1 MSRDEIRLSG
11 SGGQGMI
18 TAGIILG
25 AAAAVY
31 EGRNAVTTKS
41 YGPEARGGAAR
52 SEVIISD
59 EEIYYPK
66 VLKPNIMVAL
76 TQESID
82 QYTNDLI
89 EGAIVIYDSYMV
101 KNVPDKPFKY
111 YSMPIIKASTEEV
124 GKTIVANILSLGV
137 LNEICKLVKDES
149 LTKAVLERVPKGT
162 EELNK
167 KALEVGKKIAKE
179 SGII

>member
-1 MSRDEIRLSG
+1 MGRDEIRLSG

-31 EGRNAVTTKS
+31 EGRNVVTTKS

-76 TQESID
+76 TQESVD

-89 EGAIVIYDSYMV
+89 EGAIVIYDSFMV
-101 KNVPDKPFKY
+101 KVLPDKPFKY
-111 YSMPIIKASTEEV
+111 YPIPIIKAASEEV
-124 GKTIVANILSLGV
+124 GKTIVANILSLGA
-137 LNEICKLVKDES
+137 LNEICNLVSDES
-149 LTKAVLERVPKGT
+149 LTKSVLERVPKGT
-162 EELNK
+162 EGLNK
-167 KALEVGKKIAKE
+167 KALEVGKKIAKG
-179 SGII
+179 SGLI

>member
-1 MSRDEIRLSG
+1 MGRDEIRLSG

-25 AAAAVY
+25 LAAAVY
-31 EGRNAVTTKS
+31 EGKNAITTKS

-59 EEIYYPK
+59 DEIFYPK
-66 VLKPNIMVAL
+66 VLEPNIMVAL

-82 QYTNDLI
+82 KYTDDLK
-89 EGAIVIYDSYMV
+89 EDAIVIYDSFIV
-101 KNVPDKPFKY
+101 KNVPDKKVKY
-111 YSMPIIKASTEEV
+111 YPAPIIKAAAEEV

-137 LNEICKLVKDES
+137 LNEICGIARDES
-149 LTKAVLERVPKGT
+149 LLNAVLSRVPKGT

-167 KALEVGKKIAKE
+167 KALEVGKRIGKDIK
-179 SGII
+179 G